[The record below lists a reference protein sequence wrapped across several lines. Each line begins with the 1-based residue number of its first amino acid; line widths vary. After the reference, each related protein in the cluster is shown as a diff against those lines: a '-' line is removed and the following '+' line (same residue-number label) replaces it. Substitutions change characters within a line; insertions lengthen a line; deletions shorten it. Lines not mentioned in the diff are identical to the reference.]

1 MIISICGKSGS
12 GKSTLSK
19 EIIKYNNNGIH
30 VDIDK
35 IGHKVYKN
43 KSVIEELIKVFGNNV
58 IKDNRVDRRALG
70 NIVFNSK
77 DNMNK
82 LTDITWKY
90 MESEIDKIINLNK
103 EKIIIL
109 DWLLLPKTKYFDMS
123 DIKILLEV
131 DYDIRKERT
140 VKRDNILDEYFDLRE
155 KASIDYDKTMFDY
168 VLNENIREEVRKLV
182 KLL

>member
-1 MIISICGKSGS
+1 MRDNQKI
-12 GKSTLSK
+12 L
-19 EIIKYNNNGIH
+19 EIGE
-30 VDIDK
+30 
-35 IGHKVYKN
+35 
-43 KSVIEELIKVFGNNV
+43 SVIEELIKVFGNNV

-77 DNMNK
+77 DDMNK

-109 DWLLLPKTKYFDMS
+109 DWLLLSKTKYFDMS